1 MSEQEQREEQLT
13 ETVVASFG
21 GTPDARLEELM
32 ESLTRHLH
40 AFAREVRLTEREWQ
54 QGIDFLTATGH
65 ITDARRQEF
74 ILLSDVLGLSM
85 LTVAINAP
93 ASAGATESTV
103 VGPFFV
109 AGAPEVP
116 LGGDIAG
123 GAKGR
128 PCYVSGTVRGTR
140 GEPVPGARIE
150 VWESDEDGFYDVQY
164 PDGRI
169 GGRGWL
175 RSAPDGGYR
184 FWSVRPAPYPIPDD
198 GPVGDLLTAAGRGP
212 MRPAHLHFK
221 VDAPGYRTLI
231 THIFV
236 AGDPYLDRDA
246 VFGVK
251 ESLITDFA
259 EHPPGRGPDG
269 RLFDEPWTSVTFDIV
284 LAHLTAAPQAP
295 GI

>member
-1 MSEQEQREEQLT
+1 M
-13 ETVVASFG
+13 
-21 GTPDARLEELM
+21 
-32 ESLTRHLH
+32 
-40 AFAREVRLTEREWQ
+40 
-54 QGIDFLTATGH
+54 
-65 ITDARRQEF
+65 
-74 ILLSDVLGLSM
+74 
-85 LTVAINAP
+85 
-93 ASAGATESTV
+93 TV
-103 VGPFFV
+103 VGPFFTEES
-109 AGAPEVP
+109 PEVP

-123 GAKGR
+123 AAQGR
-128 PCYVSGTVRGTR
+128 PCYVSGTVRGTS

-175 RSAPDGGYR
+175 RSAPDGDYW

-221 VDAPGYRTLI
+221 VEAPGYRTLI

-251 ESLITDFA
+251 ESLITDFT
-259 EHPPGRGPDG
+259 EHPPGTGPDG
-269 RLFDEPWTSVTFDIV
+269 RRLEGPWTSVAFDIV
-284 LAHLTAAPQAP
+284 LAPRAAGPR
-295 GI
+295 